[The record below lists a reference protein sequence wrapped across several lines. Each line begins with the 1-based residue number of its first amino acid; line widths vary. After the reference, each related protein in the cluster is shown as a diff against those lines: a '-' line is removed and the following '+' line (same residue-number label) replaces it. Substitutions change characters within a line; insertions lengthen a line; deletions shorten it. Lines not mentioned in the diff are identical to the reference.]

1 LLLSFSLLETVES
14 VFLPSVS
21 TSLLRARKLRSER
34 RNSGSNINT
43 YNEDGEIVQLRNV
56 DIAIGN
62 SSPIVV
68 IQYQN
73 GTLVSYMNPSSS
85 TTVITSARHK
95 FSKLRIRIVG
105 ADFVTPLMDPQLCL
119 VVTGLAA
126 DCALAIKHTLEYVV
140 NATHTFGVSPP
151 GHLIAQ
157 SIADMFL
164 KSTIGSDRP
173 FACHAFLVDMRVKS
187 DNRHVTSSDNSN
199 NSNSN
204 SNRGIIYEIEPS
216 GNTQQ
221 VFASV
226 VGSGAGA
233 LTKSK
238 GKTSG
243 YDILESEYTSSTT
256 CDLESAKVLAEKILQ
271 HCAESSGWL
280 SEAMEDELTGG
291 GVTTTTTNYNVQAV
305 IHEFI
310 S

>member
-1 LLLSFSLLETVES
+1 MSSWFLVLVLLLSFLLLETAES
-14 VFLPSVS
+14 VFLPFVS

-43 YNEDGEIVQLRNV
+43 YSEDGEIDQLRNV

-62 SSPIVV
+62 SSPVVV
-68 IQYQN
+68 IQCQN
-73 GTLVSYMNPSSS
+73 GTLLSYINPSS
-85 TTVITSARHK
+85 TVITSSRHK

-126 DCALAIKHTLEYVV
+126 DCALAIRHTLEYVA
-140 NATHTFGVSPP
+140 NATHAFGVSPP

-173 FACHAFLVDMRVKS
+173 FACHAFLVDMRAKS
-187 DNRHVTSSDNSN
+187 VNHVTSSDNSN
-199 NSNSN
+199 SD
-204 SNRGIIYEIEPS
+204 RGIIYEVEPS

-221 VFASV
+221 IFASV

-243 YDILESEYTSSTT
+243 YDILESEYTSSTA
-256 CDLESAKVLAEKILQ
+256 CDLESAKVLAAKILQ
-271 HCAESSGWL
+271 HCAESSWL

-291 GVTTTTTNYNVQAV
+291 VTSTTNYSVHAV
-305 IHEFI
+305 HEFI